1 MAMAGQVPSPRQTWL
16 RSHGRKV
23 VRVEQEQR
31 TERAEF
37 QVLKDQ
43 AGRYY
48 WRLQAASNRIIAW
61 SGQAYDSKYWCVQDV
76 NWLRAN
82 AYLIMVYDYTG
93 EPLQD
98 GHTSTGTA
106 NREMGELAGTRQH
119 WMCRRSWPPGC
130 GCCRPGTPAR
140 TTPTMLRMDVRT
152 LMGGA
157 RGRGFWFGVSDSWAV

>member
-1 MAMAGQVPSPRQTWL
+1 MWL

-43 AGRYY
+43 DGRYY

-61 SGQAYDSKYWCVQDV
+61 SGQAYDSKYWCAQDV

-82 AYLIMVYDYTG
+82 AHLIMVYDYTA

-98 GHTSTGTA
+98 GHTPTGTA

-119 WMCRRSWPPGC
+119 PAEPAASRLAARR
-130 GCCRPGTPAR
+130 R
-140 TTPTMLRMDVRT
+140 VRE
-152 LMGGA
+152 
-157 RGRGFWFGVSDSWAV
+157 

>member
-1 MAMAGQVPSPRQTWL
+1 MAGDVPSPWQMWL

-43 AGRYY
+43 DGRYY

-61 SGQAYDSKYWCVQDV
+61 SGQAYDSKCWCVQDV

-82 AYLIMVYDYTG
+82 AHLIMVYDYTA

-98 GHTSTGTA
+98 GHTPTGTA
-106 NREMGELAGTRQH
+106 NREMGELAVRGST
-119 WMCRRSWPPGC
+119 RRSAAE
-130 GCCRPGTPAR
+130 PAASR
-140 TTPTMLRMDVRT
+140 LAVR
-152 LMGGA
+152 
-157 RGRGFWFGVSDSWAV
+157 RRVRE

>member
-1 MAMAGQVPSPRQTWL
+1 MAGHVASPWQTRL

-31 TERAEF
+31 TDRAEF

-43 AGRYY
+43 DGRYY
-48 WRLQAASNRIIAW
+48 WRLHAASNRIIAW

-82 AYLIMVYDYTG
+82 AYLIMVYDYTA

-98 GHTSTGTA
+98 GPTPPGTA
-106 NREMGELAGTRQH
+106 NREMGELAGTL
-119 WMCRRSWPPGC
+119 RSVAE
-130 GCCRPGTPAR
+130 PAGGQAAGSR
-140 TTPTMLRMDVRT
+140 VT
-152 LMGGA
+152 L
-157 RGRGFWFGVSDSWAV
+157 

>member
-1 MAMAGQVPSPRQTWL
+1 MAVAMAGPVPSPWQTWL

-43 AGRYY
+43 DGRYY

-61 SGQAYDSKYWCVQDV
+61 SGQGYDSKYWCVQDV

-82 AYLIMVYDYTG
+82 AYLIMVYDYTA
-93 EPLQD
+93 EPLQE
-98 GHTSTGTA
+98 GHTPTGTA
-106 NREMGELAGTRQH
+106 HR
-119 WMCRRSWPPGC
+119 
-130 GCCRPGTPAR
+130 
-140 TTPTMLRMDVRT
+140 D
-152 LMGGA
+152 
-157 RGRGFWFGVSDSWAV
+157 

>member
-1 MAMAGQVPSPRQTWL
+1 MWL

-31 TERAEF
+31 TEWAEF

-43 AGRYY
+43 DGRYY

-76 NWLRAN
+76 NWLQAN
-82 AYLIMVYDYTG
+82 VHLIMVYDYTA

-98 GHTSTGTA
+98 GHAPTGTA
-106 NREMGELAGTRQH
+106 NREMGELAGMRQH
-119 WMCRRSWPPGC
+119 PAERCGAGC
-130 GCCRPGTPAR
+130 EPAGGQAAGSR
-140 TTPTMLRMDVRT
+140 VT
-152 LMGGA
+152 L
-157 RGRGFWFGVSDSWAV
+157 

>member
-1 MAMAGQVPSPRQTWL
+1 LAEVAPIARAE
-16 RSHGRKV
+16 V

-43 AGRYY
+43 DGRYY
-48 WRLQAASNRIIAW
+48 WRLQAAGNRIIAW

-82 AYLIMVYDYTG
+82 AYLIMVYDYTA

-98 GHTSTGTA
+98 GHTHGH
-106 NREMGELAGTRQH
+106 R
-119 WMCRRSWPPGC
+119 
-130 GCCRPGTPAR
+130 
-140 TTPTMLRMDVRT
+140 
-152 LMGGA
+152 
-157 RGRGFWFGVSDSWAV
+157 